1 MSKNIDLKLF
11 EKEISSSKS
20 EALMEIK
27 KRALDTLKET
37 GIPNKSHENWK
48 YTDITRPIELVQ
60 KYLTNKKNE
69 KELNSN
75 SSSTAV
81 NEIDAHWI
89 NLSAFSLKSEFSI
102 NVEDVDI
109 SISLLSTSNENFDIQ
124 INDPISCLNAL
135 LIKDVIK
142 ITIPKNSSIEKPL
155 GIIWTNSP
163 KQNDFCSNLR
173 CIVDIEENSNIN
185 LINIF
190 QNEISEEYFI
200 NSVMEIDIEKN
211 SNVEYLKIQN
221 FNANHHSIDRCLV
234 NLDTNASINF
244 NNIDIGSKLS
254 RSDVEVNLNQ
264 KGARASVNGV
274 YLCEENQHID
284 NHIWS
289 NHFSELTTSTQNF
302 YGIIGKKGHCVFNGK
317 ALINEKAS
325 GAEAN
330 QYNHNILLD
339 DDASIDTKPE
349 LEIYTD
355 DVKCSHGSTVGQ
367 LDENALYYMR
377 SRGIDL
383 KTAKTMLISAFVQK
397 ILSLIKIKSTQN
409 YLDQLIT
416 TKLAKL

>member
-1 MSKNIDLKLF
+1 MSKNIDFNLF
-11 EKEISSSKS
+11 EKEISSSKN
-20 EALMEIK
+20 EIFTEIK
-27 KRALDTLKET
+27 IRALEKLKDT
-37 GIPNKSHENWK
+37 GVPNKSHENWK
-48 YTDITRPIELVQ
+48 YTDISRPMELVHE
-60 KYLTNKKNE
+60 YLTDNKNE
-69 KELNSN
+69 KDLK
-75 SSSTAV
+75 SSSPSTAV

-89 NLSAFSLKSEFSI
+89 NLNEISLKSEFAI
-102 NVEDVDI
+102 NAEDVDI
-109 SISLLSTSNENFDIQ
+109 NISLLSSSKENFDIQ

-135 LIKDVIK
+135 LIKDVVK

-155 GIIWTNSP
+155 GIVWTDSP
-163 KQNDFCSNLR
+163 KQDDFCSNLR
-173 CIVDIEENSNIN
+173 CIIDIGENSNIN

-190 QNEISEEYFI
+190 QNGINEEYFI
-200 NSVMEIDIEKN
+200 NSVMEIDIAKN
-211 SNVEYLKIQN
+211 SNLEYLKIQN
-221 FNANHHSIDRCLV
+221 FSSNHHSIDRCLI
-234 NLDTNASINF
+234 NLDKNASINF

-274 YLCEENQHID
+274 YLCEESQHID

-289 NHFSELTTSTQNF
+289 NHFSESTTSTQNF

-317 ALINEKAS
+317 ALINENAS

-409 YLDQLIT
+409 YLDQLIS

>member
-1 MSKNIDLKLF
+1 MSKNIDLNLF
-11 EKEISSSKS
+11 EKEISSSKN
-20 EALMEIK
+20 EIFTEIK
-27 KRALDTLKET
+27 KRALDKLRDT
-37 GIPNKSHENWK
+37 GVPNKSHENWK
-48 YTDITRPIELVQ
+48 YTDISRPMELVHE
-60 KYLTNKKNE
+60 YLTDNKNE
-69 KELNSN
+69 KDLK
-75 SSSTAV
+75 SSSPSTAV

-89 NLSAFSLKSEFSI
+89 NLNEISLKSEFVI
-102 NVEDVDI
+102 NAEDVDI
-109 SISLLSTSNENFDIQ
+109 NISLLSSSKENFEIQ

-135 LIKDVIK
+135 LIKDVVK
-142 ITIPKNSSIEKPL
+142 ITIPKNSSIKKPL
-155 GIIWTNSP
+155 GIVWTDSP

-173 CIVDIEENSNIN
+173 CIIDIGENSNIN

-190 QNEISEEYFI
+190 QNGINEEYFI
-200 NSVMEIDIEKN
+200 NSVMEIDIAKN
-211 SNVEYLKIQN
+211 SNLEYLKIQN
-221 FNANHHSIDRCLV
+221 FNSNHHSIDRCLI

-264 KGARASVNGV
+264 KGAQASVNGV

-289 NHFSELTTSTQNF
+289 NHLSESTTSTQNF

-317 ALINEKAS
+317 ALINENAS

-409 YLDQLIT
+409 YLDQLIS